1 MANQLGIIINL
12 ANSSYLLNVRRQ
24 IKNYCIDSKQTLPV
38 ERRKQK
44 NIAYIYYP
52 LDKNSK
58 LYITNFG
65 NEFYIS
71 NIHDKVDLDNNCH

>member
-24 IKNYCIDSKQTLPV
+24 IKNYCIDSKQILPV

-44 NIAYIYYP
+44 NIAYIIP
-52 LDKNSK
+52 S
-58 LYITNFG
+58 
-65 NEFYIS
+65 
-71 NIHDKVDLDNNCH
+71 